1 MKNSQVTFSS
11 SAKIARTA
19 ELVTAIIFLPR
30 YLISARL
37 GSGASDTKEYFWLLS
52 VVFQTSI
59 HIMYTNKHKR

>member
-30 YLISARL
+30 YLISA
-37 GSGASDTKEYFWLLS
+37 GGWEVEQVIQKNIFGCCLLFS
-52 VVFQTSI
+52 RQVST
-59 HIMYTNKHKR
+59 